1 MAWEIIFMLVILKIP
16 IVYIAVVIWWAIRAE
31 PEPGDFAGV
40 AVLADTPS
48 PDSSPRRRRPKG
60 RRPVR
65 PHTPGHG
72 SGTMQAP
79 QRGTVR
85 S

>member
-16 IVYIAVVIWWAIRAE
+16 IVYIAVVLWWAIKSE
-31 PEPGDFAGV
+31 PEPGDPAGV
-40 AVLADTPS
+40 TVVSNTPA
-48 PDSSPRRRRPKG
+48 PGTPPRSRRPRG
-60 RRPVR
+60 RRPGR

-72 SGTMQAP
+72 SGATPAV

>member
-16 IVYIAVVIWWAIRAE
+16 IVYIAVVIWWAIKAE
-31 PEPGDFAGV
+31 PDPGELAGV
-40 AVLADTPS
+40 TVLSDTPA
-48 PDSSPRRRRPKG
+48 PGGSPRARRPRG
-60 RRPVR
+60 RRPGR

-72 SGTMQAP
+72 SGATLAA

>member
-16 IVYIAVVIWWAIRAE
+16 IVYIAVVIWWAIKAE
-31 PEPGDFAGV
+31 PEPAEFAGV
-40 AVLADTPS
+40 TVLADTPP
-48 PDSSPRRRRPKG
+48 PDGSSRRRRSRG
-60 RRPVR
+60 RRPNR
-65 PHTPGHG
+65 PHTPGHATG
-72 SGTMQAP
+72 ATPAA

>member
-16 IVYIAVVIWWAIRAE
+16 IVYIAVVIWWAVKAE
-31 PEPGDFAGV
+31 PEPGGLAGV
-40 AVLADTPS
+40 TAVSDTPA
-48 PDSSPRRRRPKG
+48 PGTPPRGRKPRG
-60 RRPVR
+60 RRPGR

-72 SGTMQAP
+72 SAATPAV

>member
-16 IVYIAVVIWWAIRAE
+16 IVYIAVVIWWAIKAE
-31 PEPGDFAGV
+31 PEPGEFASV
-40 AVLADTPS
+40 TVLSDTPA
-48 PDSSPRRRRPKG
+48 PGSSPRLQRPRG
-60 RRPVR
+60 RRPGR

-72 SGTMQAP
+72 RGVTSAA

>member
-16 IVYIAVVIWWAIRAE
+16 IVYIAVVIWWAIKAE
-31 PEPGDFAGV
+31 PDPGEPVGV
-40 AVLADTPS
+40 TVVSDTPA
-48 PDSSPRRRRPKG
+48 PGTPPRARRPRG
-60 RRPVR
+60 RRPRR

-72 SGTMQAP
+72 SNAAP
-79 QRGTVR
+79 AAQRGTVR

>member
-16 IVYIAVVIWWAIRAE
+16 IVYIAVVIWWAIKAE
-31 PEPGDFAGV
+31 PEPGEYAGV
-40 AVLADTPS
+40 AVLSDTPAPGS
-48 PDSSPRRRRPKG
+48 APRLRRPRG
-60 RRPVR
+60 RRPGR

-72 SGTMQAP
+72 SGVTPAA

>member
-16 IVYIAVVIWWAIRAE
+16 IVYIAVVIWWAIKAE
-31 PEPGDFAGV
+31 PEPGEFACV
-40 AVLADTPS
+40 TVVSDTLAPGS
-48 PDSSPRRRRPKG
+48 ARRARGPRG
-60 RRPVR
+60 RRPRR

-72 SGTMQAP
+72 RGAASAA